1 MSTYEKPSLT
11 DIGSVHQLTLSGIT
25 KTAGAGD
32 VIHIA
37 GQPDIPVPGS
47 SVTSVS

>member
-11 DIGSVHQLTLSGIT
+11 DIGSMHELTLSTIN
-25 KTAGAGD
+25 KSAGTGD
-32 VIHIA
+32 VIVIN
-37 GQPDIPVPGS
+37 GQSIEVPGG

>member
-11 DIGSVHQLTLSGIT
+11 DIGSMHQLTLSTIN
-25 KTAGAGD
+25 KAAGTGD
-32 VIHIA
+32 VIVIN
-37 GQPDIPVPGS
+37 GESISVPGG